1 MYRVIWKSYQC
12 LFLTFRGKKEG
23 LSPQPRGTWILNAM
37 TAMAQLLLLLTLR
50 SVAESLQV
58 T

>member
-1 MYRVIWKSYQC
+1 MLVFNVQGQEGRVKSSIWTLK
-12 LFLTFRGKKEG
+12 
-23 LSPQPRGTWILNAM
+23 AV

>member
-1 MYRVIWKSYQC
+1 MEILPILVFNVQ
-12 LFLTFRGKKEG
+12 GKEG
-23 LSPQPRGTWILNAM
+23 RVKSSTGIGDIRILNAM

-50 SVAESLQV
+50 SVVESLQV

>member
-1 MYRVIWKSYQC
+1 MEILPELVFNQ
-12 LFLTFRGKKEG
+12 EG
-23 LSPQPRGTWILNAM
+23 LSPQPRGIWILNAM
-37 TAMAQLLLLLTLR
+37 TAMAQLSLLLTLR